1 MNIASSV
8 CHVQPTMACNHK
20 SELFRLKAAL
30 ENPSNLSP
38 SWVFSFFILG
48 PVCTRYAEIFS
59 CLSTYVFQLLVL
71 NSWLSHILHLK
82 FS

>member
-1 MNIASSV
+1 MASGGSQTSWSNPMNTASSV

-48 PVCTRYAEIFS
+48 PACTRMLRYFPVYLLMFS
-59 CLSTYVFQLLVL
+59 SCWF
-71 NSWLSHILHLK
+71 
-82 FS
+82 